1 MTRRVS
7 VVGLGK
13 LGASMAAATASR
25 GHDVVGVD
33 VDPRA
38 VARVREGRAP
48 VDEAGL
54 DDLIR
59 ANRSRL
65 RATTDF
71 ADAIDHSDLT
81 FVIVPTPSDARGAF
95 SLTFV
100 ADAFREI
107 GRALAR
113 KPGYHTV
120 ALTSTVLPGAS
131 RFGLIPVLEQA
142 SGKRC
147 GADFGFCY
155 SPEFVALGTVIRD
168 FLHPDFLLIG
178 EFDEHSGHAL
188 AEHYG
193 DIIAND
199 APIARMSLENAEL
212 AKISLNAY
220 VTMKITFANMLADIC
235 DRLPGGDVDAVSAA
249 IGLDPRIGRRYLTG
263 GLGFGGPCFPRDN
276 IALGFLAQALGVRA
290 ELPLTTHA
298 LNRSVATRIAD
309 VVASTAAPGA
319 RVAVLGL
326 SYKPGTH
333 VTEESQAVDIVTLL
347 VERGYRVSAFDPL
360 AGGLVRGALG
370 DRVQVP
376 DTLAECLR
384 AADVVVIANPDPMFA
399 ALSAADF
406 TTGERNVVVVDLWRL
421 LAKPLTDAPGVRYV
435 ARGRG
440 ADAISEPQL
449 AALWTVE

>member
-25 GHDVVGVD
+25 GHEVVGVD

-38 VARVREGRAP
+38 VDCVREGRAP

-54 DDLIR
+54 DELISVH
-59 ANRSRL
+59 RSRL

-71 ADAIDHSDLT
+71 GDAIGHSDLT

-95 SLTFV
+95 SLKFV

-120 ALTSTVLPGAS
+120 VLTSTVLPGAS

-147 GADFGFCY
+147 GIDFGLCY

-178 EFDEHSGHAL
+178 QFDDRSGNAL
-188 AEHYG
+188 AEHYA
-193 DIIAND
+193 DIIANE

-235 DRLPGGDVDAVSAA
+235 DRLPGGDVDAISAA
-249 IGLDPRIGRRYLTG
+249 IGLDTRIGRRYLTG

-298 LNRSVATRIAD
+298 LNRAIATRVAD
-309 VVASTAAPGA
+309 IVASAATPGA

-347 VERGYRVSAFDPL
+347 VERGYLVSAFDPL
-360 AGGLVRGALG
+360 AGGLVRAALG
-370 DRVQVP
+370 DRVQVA
-376 DTLAECLR
+376 DTLADCLR
-384 AADVVVIANPDPMFA
+384 TADVVVVANPDPTFA

-406 TTGERNVVVVDLWRL
+406 TGGRNVVVVDLWRL
-421 LAKPLTDAPGVRYV
+421 LAKKLADAPGVRYV

-440 ADAISEPQL
+440 AEAIPEPQL